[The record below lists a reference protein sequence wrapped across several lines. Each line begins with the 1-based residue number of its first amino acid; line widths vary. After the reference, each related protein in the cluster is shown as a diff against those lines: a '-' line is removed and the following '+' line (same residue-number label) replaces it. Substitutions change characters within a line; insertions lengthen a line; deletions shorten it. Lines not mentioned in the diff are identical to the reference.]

1 MYTRTSSKFSEKFAY
16 VPLIVANLR
25 QIVELVELRFNVRAI
40 GWTLKSVRPER
51 FGDHSRFDVNKIYEA
66 IEKSPD
72 IIRTY
77 AIVFTST
84 KLGSKAL
91 GDFASLEITVTAR
104 SKFGDNDENE
114 KVIELQGLN
123 CAEGD
128 FRYFKKAIFEVVKL
142 EKYYAPGTDMYD
154 DLLANFIKSDFINN
168 ESKTLISGAISTR
181 QYELAIKAISGLVES
196 TLRDKLESFG
206 VSEASSSAG
215 VELAKLAFNKNNGYL
230 SPPWL
235 IAKESHEGAYLLFNG
250 FFLWIRNGFHHK
262 TKVFTSK
269 EGILELLTLSCSLLR
284 IIKLSTKRRVEDT
297 ELA

>member
-1 MYTRTSSKFSEKFAY
+1 MYKSVGSEFSEKFAH
-16 VPLIVANLR
+16 VPLTVANLK
-25 QIVELVELRFNVRAI
+25 QIVELVELRFNVQAI

-51 FGDHSRFDVNKIYEA
+51 FGNSYTFDVNKIYDV

-77 AIVFTST
+77 AIIFTSV
-84 KLGSKAL
+84 KIGNKAL
-91 GDFASLEITVTAR
+91 INFASLGITVTAR

-114 KVIELQGLN
+114 KVIELQGIN
-123 CAEGD
+123 CSERD
-128 FRYFKKAIFEVVKL
+128 FGYFEKAVFEVVKL
-142 EKYYAPGTDMYD
+142 EKYYAPGTDIYD
-154 DLLANFIKSDFINN
+154 DLLAHFIKSDFIDN
-168 ESKTLISGAISTR
+168 ESRTLISGAISTR

-196 TLRDKLESFG
+196 TLCDKLELFG

-215 VELAKLAFNKNNGYL
+215 VELAKLAYNKSNGYL

-235 IAKESHEGAYLLFNG
+235 IAKESYEGVHLLFNG

-262 TKVFTSK
+262 TKVFKSK

-284 IIKLSTKRRVEDT
+284 IINLSTKR
-297 ELA
+297 